1 MPEPVPL
8 SKVKDLLVEE
18 AARRTLPRE
27 AGLAH
32 QHAELFARLSSE
44 QTAKLLAELRTL
56 PFVDA
61 TVAVKIADVLPSTR
75 RRSAS
80 SSRRS
85 GSRST
90 KRRSPGSSRS
100 WHSTDERGGSGV
112 ENYAIILDYL
122 PNGRQTERGFHREPL
137 ALAIGEDELKLFE
150 LVPRPR
156 ANLTP
161 GMRVPLVPVGT
172 TPSPIDHVRRRVGYD
187 EITVAARTELAG
199 ALESIVKRN
208 SVRYLRFFNDAPAV
222 SRRFHLLELLPG
234 IGKKTM
240 QQIVDERKSAPFAS
254 FEEIESRVHLKNP
267 ERLIVG
273 RIEQELSGVEDKY
286 RLFVAP

>member
-1 MPEPVPL
+1 M
-8 SKVKDLLVEE
+8 
-18 AARRTLPRE
+18 
-27 AGLAH
+27 
-32 QHAELFARLSSE
+32 
-44 QTAKLLAELRTL
+44 
-56 PFVDA
+56 
-61 TVAVKIADVLPSTR
+61 
-75 RRSAS
+75 
-80 SSRRS
+80 
-85 GSRST
+85 
-90 KRRSPGSSRS
+90 
-100 WHSTDERGGSGV
+100 

-150 LVPRPR
+150 LVPRPN
-156 ANLTP
+156 ANLTT
-161 GMRVPLVPVGT
+161 GMRVSLVAVGA

-187 EITVAARTELAG
+187 ELTVAARTELTG
-199 ALESIVKRN
+199 ALEGVVKRHGP
-208 SVRYLRFFNDAPAV
+208 RYLRFFNEAPAV

-254 FEEIESRVHLKNP
+254 FEELEARVHVKNP

>member
-1 MPEPVPL
+1 
-8 SKVKDLLVEE
+8 
-18 AARRTLPRE
+18 
-27 AGLAH
+27 
-32 QHAELFARLSSE
+32 
-44 QTAKLLAELRTL
+44 
-56 PFVDA
+56 
-61 TVAVKIADVLPSTR
+61 
-75 RRSAS
+75 
-80 SSRRS
+80 
-85 GSRST
+85 
-90 KRRSPGSSRS
+90 
-100 WHSTDERGGSGV
+100 V

-150 LVPRPR
+150 LVPRPG
-156 ANLTP
+156 ASLAT
-161 GMRVPLVPVGT
+161 GTRVSLGPVGS
-172 TPSPIDHVRRRVGYD
+172 TPSPIDHVRRRLGYD
-187 EITVAARTELAG
+187 ELTVSARTELPG
-199 ALESIVKRN
+199 ALEGIVKRH
-208 SVRYLRFFNDAPAV
+208 SPRYLRFFNEAPAV

-254 FEEIESRVHLKNP
+254 FEELEARVHVKNP